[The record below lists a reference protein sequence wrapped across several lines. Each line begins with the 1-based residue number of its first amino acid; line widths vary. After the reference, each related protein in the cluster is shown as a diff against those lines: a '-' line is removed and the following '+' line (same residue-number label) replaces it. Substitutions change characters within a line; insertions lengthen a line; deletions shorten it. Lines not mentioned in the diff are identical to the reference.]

1 MRNALKIGVGVLAG
15 IALGYAACKRQLE
28 QSYMDRAD
36 AEIADMKAH
45 YEKSLKQEIDK
56 AIQEYDEWLA
66 SDVPN
71 DRTQKGVATYLSGDV
86 VTPIITADQV
96 AAYFKS
102 EPNSDSES
110 DSTLEEMDYA
120 DVNSGPVP
128 RTGTQLIQDEA
139 AVLHDS
145 APYDEPP
152 VVAAAAQ
159 ALINYNQISTQHT
172 RPAKPAAREKNVND
186 QEHPVVISEDE
197 FMSGESGYEQVT
209 LTYYTGDN
217 VLCTPDDNEVAG
229 NERLWAVGTLI
240 ENYVPPSGDSNV
252 IYIRSPKLQQD
263 YEIIR
268 MEGRFS
274 VEVLGLGDES
284 QQPAS

>member
-1 MRNALKIGVGVLAG
+1 MRNALKIGAGVLAG
-15 IALGYAACKRQLE
+15 LALGYAACKRQLE

-45 YEKSLKQEIDK
+45 FDKRLKTEIDK
-56 AIQEYDEWLA
+56 AIQEYEQWLA
-66 SDVPN
+66 TP
-71 DRTQKGVATYLSGDV
+71 A
-86 VTPIITADQV
+86 VTAEQLANSMLV
-96 AAYFKS
+96 S
-102 EPNSDSES
+102 EGEPEPVS
-110 DSTLEEMDYA
+110 DSTLEEMDYV
-120 DVNSGPVP
+120 DVNLGG
-128 RTGTQLIQDEA
+128 RTSAELLRDED
-139 AVLHDS
+139 AVVHDS

-152 VVAAAAQ
+152 VIAAAAQ
-159 ALINYNQISTQHT
+159 ALINYNQISTQHA
-172 RPAKPAAREKNVND
+172 RPAKPAVREKNVND

-209 LTYYTGDN
+209 LTYYAGDN

-229 NERLWAVGTLI
+229 NERLWAVDTLI

-252 IYIRSPKLQQD
+252 LYIRSPKLQQD

-268 MEGRFS
+268 MEGS
-274 VEVLGLGDES
+274 YSQEVLGLGDES